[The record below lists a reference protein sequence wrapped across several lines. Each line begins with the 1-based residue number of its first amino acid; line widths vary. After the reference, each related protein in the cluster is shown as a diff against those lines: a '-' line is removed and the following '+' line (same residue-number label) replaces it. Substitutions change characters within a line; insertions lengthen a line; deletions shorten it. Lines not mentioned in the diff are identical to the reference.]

1 MRGGGRVISGRI
13 LYRKQLFLLKNLI
26 MPKATP
32 IPVRPAV
39 KPIAAK
45 VKSAFG
51 ALPERLKGFGGGL
64 PRAMG
69 VRITLASKKK
79 IVAELPV
86 KPIVLNRNLRANG
99 GALMAYADCV
109 GAAGA
114 IMNLPEGYL
123 TTTLESKTN
132 FFAAGLGPMLNAVS
146 IPLHVGRTTMVWQTT
161 IRNSGDGSRVAIV
174 TQTQIVIPMRK

>member
-1 MRGGGRVISGRI
+1 MKSVTKTKNAVAKSAAIS
-13 LYRKQLFLLKNLI
+13 
-26 MPKATP
+26 AT
-32 IPVRPAV
+32 
-39 KPIAAK
+39 KSAAK
-45 VKSAFG
+45 SAYG
-51 ALPERLKGFGGGL
+51 DLPEKLWGFGGGL
-64 PRAMG
+64 PRALG
-69 VRITLASKKK
+69 VTITQASKKK
-79 IVAELPV
+79 IVAQLPV

-114 IMNLPEGYL
+114 VMNLPEGYL

-132 FFAAGLGPMLNAVS
+132 FFAAGLGPVLNAVA

-161 IRNSGDGSRVAIV
+161 ITNSGDGSRVAIV